1 MAAQRLIEIDDARRT
16 ILDAVTPLA
25 AEPVKLDE
33 CLGRVLAEDVV
44 AAAPV
49 PPFDNSAMDGY
60 AVRHD
65 DLAPAS
71 ARHPVTLRLVDESRA
86 GMPAAVGLGAGEAV
100 SISTGAAPP
109 AGAGAV
115 GALEDG
121 AGAGGRGEVRAPAP
135 AHPPVPLAGEDI
147 PSGQAVV

>member
-33 CLGRVLAEDVV
+33 CLGRVLAEDVA

-71 ARHPVTLRLVDESRA
+71 ARHPVILRLVDESRA
-86 GMPAAVGLGAGEAV
+86 GMPAAVGLGAGEA
-100 SISTGAAPP
+100 GANLPGAPP
-109 AGAGAV
+109 PPGA
-115 GALEDG
+115 
-121 AGAGGRGEVRAPAP
+121 RAPGGPGDAAGP
-135 AHPPVPLAGEDI
+135 GRRGGVP
-147 PSGQAVV
+147 

>member
-60 AVRHD
+60 AGRHD
-65 DLAPAS
+65 DLARAS
-71 ARHPVTLRLVDESRA
+71 VRHPVTLRLVEESRA
-86 GMPAAVGLGAGEAV
+86 GMPAAVRLGGGE
-100 SISTGAAPP
+100 
-109 AGAGAV
+109 AGAGSPGGDRPPRRRGLV
-115 GALEDG
+115 GW
-121 AGAGGRGEVRAPAP
+121 
-135 AHPPVPLAGEDI
+135 
-147 PSGQAVV
+147 SG

>member
-100 SISTGAAPP
+100 SHPTGAARP
-109 AGAGAV
+109 AGARPRVARE
-115 GALEDG
+115 AAASRL
-121 AGAGGRGEVRAPAP
+121 RAA
-135 AHPPVPLAGEDI
+135 E
-147 PSGQAVV
+147 S